1 MRRSWIAASMMVLA
15 AAPVLAKPGDKPM
28 RAKEPA
34 NDRTWIVVFDDA
46 ALADVHSDRGVAIGS
61 LAHQLAGNHQGR
73 VKHVLRHALTGAI
86 LELASE
92 KQAERLAEHPAVRL
106 VEENGIVHA
115 SARKRSTPAWERSRS
130 SASTPEGLK
139 KTARIWRPCSSA
151 RSTADASGFR
161 NRMR

>member
-15 AAPVLAKPGDKPM
+15 AAPVLAKPGDRPV

-73 VKHVLRHALTGAI
+73 VKHVLRHALIGAV
-86 LELASE
+86 LELADRE
-92 KQAERLAEHPAVRL
+92 PALRESDL
-106 VEENGIVHA
+106 IGVEV
-115 SARKRSTPAWERSRS
+115 ARHT
-130 SASTPEGLK
+130 T
-139 KTARIWRPCSSA
+139 
-151 RSTADASGFR
+151 
-161 NRMR
+161 